1 MADLTANKQRPVRL
15 PPGGLEMRKVK
26 LAGYTNYG
34 GGNTAHTVFKGAPV
48 VCDVSDTDGYASS
61 VTAALVVAAADLFL
75 GVAAERQDVTA
86 TDLADGSKELTVFS
100 NGVWGF
106 PVGALAI
113 TDLGATIFATDSDL
127 VQTGSEDKLAIGKL
141 VDVDATYAWVDISD
155 YTFKPSAE
163 TTT

>member
-26 LAGYTNYG
+26 LAGYTNFG
-34 GGNTAHTVFKGAPV
+34 GGNTVHTVYKGAPV
-48 VCDVSDTDGYASS
+48 ICDVSDTDGYARA
-61 VTAALVVAAADLFL
+61 TAAALVVVPTDVFL

-86 TDLADGSKELTVFS
+86 TDTADGSKECTVYV

-113 TDLGATIFATDSDL
+113 TDLGATVFATDSDL
-127 VQTGSEDKLAIGKL
+127 VQAASLQKIAIGKL
-141 VDVDATYAWVDISD
+141 VDVDTVYAWVDISD

-163 TTT
+163 TT